1 MVFLAIKIDNLD
13 LIFSIIGSI
22 SANAIGLT
30 LPALFYVKL
39 TKKKE
44 INYFLSIIIIII
56 SILLGILCIIAE

>member
-22 SANAIGLT
+22 SANAIGFT

-39 TKKKE
+39 TKKKD